1 MTRWLSFALLLLI
14 IVAVGI
20 VFYRVMIG
28 FVLPLFLAAILVIM
42 FRPLYR
48 GLLDRWKGRE
58 RLAALVTTLAVVLMV
73 LLPMGLILTLAAIEA
88 STLAAKLRGPDLQQK
103 RDEVFK
109 KLQLEYEFAAEIRY
123 LESSLETLQADAR
136 HGATAHGD
144 PLAYQRLVDVSKQL
158 HDRLAAVHRTF
169 DSLNKAIE
177 EFTELTQYGEQPL
190 RIGTL
195 EYQKQLEDAA
205 DRLRAFKLE
214 LLGGEM
220 RSWLKEVANPTNE
233 EISALSAKFF
243 SGAPGFLRSV
253 GGATTGFLASLVIQG
268 AIMIFA
274 MYFFLTDGPSMVR
287 TFMRLSPLDD
297 SHERELID
305 EFDRITRAVVLA
317 TILSAVIQGL
327 LAGIG
332 FWIAGVGAIFLLTM
346 LTIIFAMVPF
356 VGAASVWLPACLWL
370 YFSEGR
376 PVAAILLG
384 VYGALI
390 VSSSD
395 NFIKPLV
402 LAGQSNL
409 HPLLALLSVLGGV
422 QALGPIGILVGP
434 MVVVFL
440 QTLLNILQRE
450 IIYLEHRNGPP
461 IHGTAVR

>member
-28 FVLPLFLAAILVIM
+28 FLLPLFLAAILVIM
-42 FRPLYR
+42 FRPLFQA
-48 GLLDRWKGRE
+48 LSNRWKGRE
-58 RLAALVTTLAVVLMV
+58 RLAAFVTTLAAVLMV
-73 LLPMGLILTLAAIEA
+73 LLPMSLVVTLSAIEA

-103 RDEVFK
+103 RDEILK
-109 KLQLEYEFAAEIRY
+109 KLKLEYEFAPEIRY
-123 LESSLETLQADAR
+123 LESSLETLQEDAR
-136 HGATAHGD
+136 HGATAHGE

-158 HDRLAAVHRTF
+158 RNRLAAVHRTF
-169 DSLNKAIE
+169 DSLDKTIE
-177 EFTELTQYGEQPL
+177 EFTRLTQYGEQPH

-195 EYQKQLEDAA
+195 EYQKQLELAA
-205 DRLRAFKLE
+205 DRLQAFKLE

-220 RSWLKEVANPTNE
+220 RTWFKEVANPTNE
-233 EISALSAKFF
+233 EISTISAKFF
-243 SGAPGFLRSV
+243 AGAPGFLRSI
-253 GGATTGFLASLVIQG
+253 GGATTGFLATLIMQG
-268 AIMIFA
+268 AIMLFA
-274 MYFFLTDGPSMVR
+274 MYFFLTDGPSMIR

-297 SHERELID
+297 THERELLD
-305 EFDRITRAVVLA
+305 EFDRISRAVVLA
-317 TILSAVIQGL
+317 TVLSALIQGL

-332 FWIAGVGAIFLLTM
+332 FWLAGVGAIFLLTM
-346 LTIIFAMVPF
+346 LTIVFAMVPF

-376 PVAAILLG
+376 PVAAIILG
-384 VYGALI
+384 IYGALI

-450 IIYLEHRNGPP
+450 ILFLEQKNSPRSPVP
-461 IHGTAVR
+461 AVR